1 MVRPPAGLL
10 TKEFIAVSRS
20 EGQMSVVMSVVMS
33 AVMSVLA
40 STFGAITE
48 KRGRL

>member
-1 MVRPPAGLL
+1 VVRPPAGLL

-20 EGQMSVVMSVVMS
+20 EGQMSVVMS
-33 AVMSVLA
+33 AVMSVLV